1 MKKSEIKAL
10 IFIVF
15 IIILF
20 LINSFFTKIF
30 SDYGIVAFL
39 IFMVGIAWLLF
50 GLSKF
55 WADFFQIIP
64 INDEFLT

>member
-30 SDYGIVAFL
+30 SDYGIVTEEGNITKETVL
-39 IFMVGIAWLLF
+39 
-50 GLSKF
+50 
-55 WADFFQIIP
+55 D
-64 INDEFLT
+64 